1 MAYGPAA
8 GLEIVGALLEE
19 PSLRHYHLL
28 PSVRG
33 DLLLKLGRPNE
44 ARAEFERAASL
55 TRNTREREL
64 APRPRAAR
72 ALTPRP
78 SCATIAPVETR
89 RGAPLPQ
96 SQIGNGH
103 IRGDDNRWH
112 GLWV

>member
-8 GLEIVGALLEE
+8 GLEIVEALLGE

-64 APRPRAAR
+64 LLDHAQRA
-72 ALTPRP
+72 
-78 SCATIAPVETR
+78 C
-89 RGAPLPQ
+89 
-96 SQIGNGH
+96 
-103 IRGDDNRWH
+103 
-112 GLWV
+112 